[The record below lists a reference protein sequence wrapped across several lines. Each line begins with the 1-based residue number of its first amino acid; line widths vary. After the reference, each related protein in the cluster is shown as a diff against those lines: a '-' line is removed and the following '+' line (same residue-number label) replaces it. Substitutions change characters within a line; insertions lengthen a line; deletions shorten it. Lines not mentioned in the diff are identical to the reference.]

1 MSAVTIALGVRP
13 ARVRTRALD
22 AERIALGTTA
32 VAVAMMPLLVPRGPS
47 NLGPADVLMAA
58 SIVSCFVWAVSSRQR
73 WIFFYSL
80 PMALFLAAGVLGAL
94 AGPVPNAGIIAVL
107 QDFFL
112 LAWCWSVANICRS
125 SARLRVL
132 AATWAYSA
140 IAWAILLFI
149 GLAVGSNF
157 LTGHSSREG
166 SRTALTFVDPNVSA
180 NYYVISIM
188 ILWAFGRPRRL
199 GLRLLAYGLLVA
211 ALVTTGSNSGIV
223 SLGVGVAV
231 ASVLGVYRRAGP
243 MPALALSMFILF
255 SGYLV
260 ASNVSISSIQDRAHS
275 SRYAFIRDGI
285 GRGEVSVSQR
295 SDLLHESFVL
305 YKRGGL
311 LGQGPVSTKPRL
323 EAEQAAFVKEA
334 HDDYFSALIERGV
347 LGFVALLMLVTAVV
361 FRGWAVARLR
371 PGSGRDGGGA
381 SVIVHPNALFGAL
394 LGTLVASTVYELLHV
409 RHVWALFGLLA
420 ALSLWPRD

>member
-1 MSAVTIALGVRP
+1 VSAVTFDMGVRP
-13 ARVRTRALD
+13 ARVRTRALS
-22 AERIALGTTA
+22 AERVALRTTA
-32 VAVAMMPLLVPRGPS
+32 VAIALLPLLVPRGPS

-58 SIVSCFVWAVSSRQR
+58 SIGTCFVWAVSSRQR
-73 WIFFYSL
+73 WTFAYGV
-80 PMALFLAAGVLGAL
+80 PMALFLIAGVLGAL

-112 LAWCWSVANICRS
+112 LAWCWSVLNICRS
-125 SARLRVL
+125 PARLRVL
-132 AATWAYSA
+132 VATWAYSA
-140 IAWAILLFI
+140 IVWGTLLFVGI
-149 GLAVGSNF
+149 AIGSNF

-188 ILWAFGRPRRL
+188 IIWASGRPRRRSV
-199 GLRLLAYGLLVA
+199 RLLAYGLLVA

-223 SLGVGVAV
+223 SLTVGVAV
-231 ASVLGVYRRAGP
+231 AAVVGLYRRAGS
-243 MPALALSMFILF
+243 MPAVALLALILL
-255 SGYLV
+255 SGYLA
-260 ASNVSISSIQDRAHS
+260 ASNFSISSIQERAHG

-285 GRGEVSVSQR
+285 GRGETSVSQR

-323 EAEQAAFVKEA
+323 EAEQAPFVKEA
-334 HDDYFSALIERGV
+334 HDDYFSALMERGV
-347 LGFVALLMLVTAVV
+347 LGFVALLMLVVAVV
-361 FRGWAVARLR
+361 YRGWIVARPR
-371 PGSGRDGGGA
+371 PGPGGTSIIA
-381 SVIVHPNALFGAL
+381 HPNALFGAL
-394 LGTLVASTVYELLHV
+394 IGTLVASTVYELLHV

-420 ALSLWPRD
+420 ALSLWARD

>member
-1 MSAVTIALGVRP
+1 VSAVTIDIGVRQ
-13 ARVRTRALD
+13 ARVRTRAFD

-32 VAVAMMPLLVPRGPS
+32 VAVAMLPLLVPRGPS

-73 WIFFYSL
+73 WVFFYSL

-94 AGPVPNAGIIAVL
+94 AGPVPNAGIVAIL
-107 QDFFL
+107 QDVFL
-112 LAWCWSVANICRS
+112 LAWCWSLANICRS

-132 AATWAYSA
+132 VATWAYSA

-149 GLAVGSNF
+149 GIAVGSTF

-188 ILWAFGRPRRL
+188 ILWATGRPRRL

-231 ASVLGVYRRAGP
+231 AAVLGTYRRGGP

-255 SGYLV
+255 SGYLA
-260 ASNVSISSIQDRAHS
+260 ASNISISSIQDRAHAS
-275 SRYAFIRDGI
+275 SYAFIRDGI

-295 SDLLHESFVL
+295 SDLLHESLVL

-323 EAEQAAFVKEA
+323 EREQAPFVKEA
-334 HDDYFSALIERGV
+334 HDDYLSALIERGV
-347 LGFVALLMLVTAVV
+347 IGFVALLMLITTVV

-371 PGSGRDGGGA
+371 PGPGGTT
-381 SVIVHPNALFGAL
+381 VIVHPNALFGAL
-394 LGTLVASTVYELLHV
+394 IGTLVASTVYELLHV